1 MSTNGSLGGNTPHWA
16 AGNAKQAVEAR
27 QEAQVNVQR
36 KANSNRA
43 ANERF
48 RAPAEAARQKEDA
61 KRTAAANARAE
72 SGPARPLPAIPAGA
86 NRPKFKNEQPEAPQ
100 RHGSLNR
107 FQNWMGSR
115 KAARSKPGAI
125 SSAPSNLPPRP
136 GATPNRP
143 TPSGPVPPRPSRG

>member
-36 KANSNRA
+36 QANSNRA
-43 ANERF
+43 VNERY
-48 RAPAEAARQKEDA
+48 RATAEAARQKDA
-61 KRTAAANARAE
+61 DKRQAL
-72 SGPARPLPAIPAGA
+72 SGFRRPGETTKQPPAPPAGA

-100 RHGSLNR
+100 RHGALNR
-107 FQNWMGSR
+107 FQNWVGSR
-115 KAARSKPGAI
+115 KAARSKPMSA
-125 SSAPSNLPPRP
+125 APSNLPPRP